1 MSCKTEKGNAMLVN
15 FSTVAELEIVI
26 VIISWQSD
34 MTTQYVSVGGIF
46 PVNKCRQQRKS
57 KSKSKKTLFK
67 VGQCKQ
73 TTLALTWRVLV
84 ADKYTCDQYNRK
96 HIIKPQCKR

>member
-1 MSCKTEKGNAMLVN
+1 MSCKTEKGNAMLAN

-26 VIISWQSD
+26 VIISWQSH
-34 MTTQYVSVGGIF
+34 MTTPYVSVGGIV
-46 PVNKCRQQRKS
+46 PVNKCRQQR

-73 TTLALTWRVLV
+73 TTLALTWSE
-84 ADKYTCDQYNRK
+84 C
-96 HIIKPQCKR
+96 